1 MNILCRIKSKPVTL
15 WTVSFC
21 AKLLLLCVFVFPK
34 GQDFVDR
41 FDPHEQP
48 QRYDDREYVQLAR
61 RLAEYGVFTIHFGD
75 PSYRSTFRTPGY
87 TVALSLIG
95 YLASW
100 NLFGMLILQAA
111 LVSFAPVL
119 LWLILQRLKLPGWPA
134 WLLALDPLLNIVSVT
149 FMTEGLLCLLLTA
162 SVACFVMGR
171 VPFWRFAAFILWSL
185 AIFVKP
191 TCCPP
196 LKLDRFV

>member
-1 MNILCRIKSKPVTL
+1 
-15 WTVSFC
+15 
-21 AKLLLLCVFVFPK
+21 
-34 GQDFVDR
+34 
-41 FDPHEQP
+41 
-48 QRYDDREYVQLAR
+48 LAR